1 MCQIQVEQLGRRHD
15 LRSPVK
21 ILISLLV
28 LVALVLAAA
37 KIESRSVKDQGLL
50 CSGCQL
56 LAAVSVALLG
66 QEHWHLVACGILLA
80 LVDAAILFW
89 IARR

>member
-1 MCQIQVEQLGRRHD
+1 VN
-15 LRSPVK
+15 

-50 CSGCQL
+50 CTGCQF
-56 LAAVSVALLG
+56 LACVSVALLG
-66 QEHWHLVACGILLA
+66 QEHWLLVACGILLV
-80 LVDAAILFW
+80 LVDAALLFW
-89 IARR
+89 ISRR

>member
-1 MCQIQVEQLGRRHD
+1 M
-15 LRSPVK
+15 K

-28 LVALVLAAA
+28 LGALVLAAA

-50 CSGCQL
+50 CTGCQF
-56 LAAVSVALLG
+56 LAVVSVALLG
-66 QEHWHLVACGILLA
+66 QEHSHLVACGILLA

-89 IARR
+89 ISHR